1 MLQTETQKLAHLED
15 ELHRRV
21 IGQDEAVQAVANALR
36 RSRAGLSAEKR
47 PIGSFLFLGP
57 TGVGK
62 TELAKALAESMF
74 DDEDAIVRL
83 DMSEYGERHT
93 VARMIGSPPGY
104 VGYDEGGQLTEKI
117 RRRPY
122 SVVLLD
128 EIEKAHPEVFH
139 TLLQVLDDGRLT
151 DGKGRTISFQNTV
164 IIMTSNV
171 GSSEILEWGTRRGEI
186 GFADHSMEAHAPD
199 DLRRQIMEML
209 RESFRPEFLNRIDE
223 TIVFQSL
230 LQADLAN
237 IVDLQ
242 LRDVTTRLAAKRIL
256 ITFTDNAKKLLTE
269 KGFDPAYGA
278 RPLRRVIQDL
288 VLDVLALQI
297 VEEKLTEG
305 DAVTVDAVKGEIR
318 ISRVA

>member
-1 MLQTETQKLAHLED
+1 MSV
-15 ELHRRV
+15 RRV

-47 PIGSFLFLGP
+47 PTGSFFFLGP
-57 TGVGK
+57 TGVCK
-62 TELAKALAESMF
+62 TELAKALAELMF
-74 DDEDAIVRL
+74 DDEDAMVRL